1 MLTPTHSSHLSIR
14 SIMPKGAF
22 TMPTHRHQA
31 AFTLIELLVV
41 IAIIAILSA
50 ILLPVYSQARD
61 NARATACISNL
72 RQLALGAVMYA
83 QDYDGLFPYSIP
95 GRAPA
100 GSGDRGQPD
109 CCSDDPPTNR
119 FDAGPVVRVLG
130 VYGTTGGVAFCPTV
144 SKSNPDLSAN
154 TNYEQNA
161 FIFADHPREPAALRG
176 RPVSEAS
183 ILYPSNTML
192 FQDYKGT
199 NMRRHREGFNN
210 ACADGRTK
218 WLRQGDR
225 SITTGYWF

>member
-1 MLTPTHSSHLSIR
+1 
-14 SIMPKGAF
+14 
-22 TMPTHRHQA
+22 MPTYRSQP

-50 ILLPVYSQARD
+50 ILFPVYSQARD

-83 QDYDGLFPYSIP
+83 QDYDGLYPYNIP

-119 FDAGPVVRVLG
+119 FDAGPVVAILG
-130 VYGTTGGVAFCPTV
+130 VYGTSGGLAFCPSV
-144 SKSNPDLSAN
+144 PKANPDLSPN

-161 FIFADHPREPAALRG
+161 FIFADHPKEPAGLRG
-176 RPVSEAS
+176 KPVAEYS
-183 ILYPSNTML
+183 ILRPSNTIL

-199 NMRRHREGFNN
+199 NMRRHREGSNYS
-210 ACADGRTK
+210 CADGRTQ
-218 WLRQGDR
+218 WLRQGNR
-225 SITTGYWF
+225 SIAAGYWF